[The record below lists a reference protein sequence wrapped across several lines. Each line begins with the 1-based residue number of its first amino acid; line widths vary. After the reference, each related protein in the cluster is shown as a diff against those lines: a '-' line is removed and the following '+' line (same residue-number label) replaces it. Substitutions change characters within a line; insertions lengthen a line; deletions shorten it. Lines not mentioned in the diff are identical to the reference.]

1 MRFIYEKL
9 QHIIYIDIYN
19 DRWFFSHYLN
29 DSLIPV
35 IICFCLGVLIDYI
48 NYYKKNI
55 ESKSSNS
62 SKLFYSNLTYQ
73 EKFKRT
79 LQSTP
84 FIALSIISILLIGGN
99 VILQLITIFV
109 IISLFISQ
117 LMYNLKKSKIYK

>member
-1 MRFIYEKL
+1 MKN
-9 QHIIYIDIYN
+9 YN
-19 DRWFFSHYLN
+19 ILFTLIFTMTGGFFSHYLN

-48 NYYKKNI
+48 NYYKKSN

-84 FIALSIISILLIGGN
+84 FIALSIISIILIGGN
-99 VILQLITIFV
+99 LILQLITIFV

>member
-1 MRFIYEKL
+1 MKN
-9 QHIIYIDIYN
+9 YN
-19 DRWFFSHYLN
+19 ILFTLIFTMTGGFFSYYLN

-48 NYYKKNI
+48 NYYKKSN

-99 VILQLITIFV
+99 LILQLITIFV

>member
-1 MRFIYEKL
+1 MKN
-9 QHIIYIDIYN
+9 YN
-19 DRWFFSHYLN
+19 ILFTLIFTMTGGFFLHYLN

-99 VILQLITIFV
+99 LILQLITIFV